1 MTVFCRARLGSSAL
15 LAIGWL
21 AGCAMRPVTVDSLW
35 AEGAPQ
41 DQSYANLLIVG
52 LTPDRDVR
60 CRFEQSMT
68 AALRYNG
75 VSATSSCA
83 EMRPEEPLTKDGII
97 PVVAA
102 TGADAVLV
110 TELLDRQV
118 DVVEGGDE
126 ETRGEA
132 YYKPIGY
139 GYAYRYPSYYG
150 SYGLPVTYVE
160 FTAEQSAF
168 TLQRS
173 VVVASNLYATRDASL
188 VYSMQ
193 VTAENQKSR
202 EDVLAVV
209 RDGVVERLRRDG
221 LVSAGR

>member
-1 MTVFCRARLGSSAL
+1 MTKFCRARLGSVAL
-15 LAIGWL
+15 LAIGLL
-21 AGCAMRPVTVDSLW
+21 AGCTMRPVTVESLW
-35 AEGAPQ
+35 AEGAPR
-41 DQSYANLLIVG
+41 DQSFTNLLIVG

-68 AALRYNG
+68 AVLRDNG
-75 VSATSSCA
+75 VTATSSCA
-83 EMRPEEPLTKDGII
+83 AMQPEDPLTKDGII

-118 DVVEGGDE
+118 DLVEGGDD

-139 GYAYRYPSYYG
+139 GYAYRYPAYYG
-150 SYGLPVTYVE
+150 SYGLPVTYVG

-168 TLQRS
+168 TLQRT

-188 VYSMQ
+188 VYSLQ

-209 RDGVVERLRRDG
+209 RDGIVDQLRRDG
-221 LVSAGR
+221 LVPAGR